1 LIRLAV
7 ISFFFPLFF
16 SFALYTSK
24 KSKSKPKKNQKPKT
38 KNQKP
43 KTNLRQEKKR
53 RNKYDHCN
61 HFFGFW
67 VSFQTRYSSYV
78 TEHL

>member
-1 LIRLAV
+1 MWRFDSPRCYLFLF
-7 ISFFFPLFF
+7 SPLFF
-16 SFALYTSK
+16 FCAVHIK
-24 KSKSKPKKNQKPKT
+24 EIKIKT
-38 KNQKP
+38 KKNQKP